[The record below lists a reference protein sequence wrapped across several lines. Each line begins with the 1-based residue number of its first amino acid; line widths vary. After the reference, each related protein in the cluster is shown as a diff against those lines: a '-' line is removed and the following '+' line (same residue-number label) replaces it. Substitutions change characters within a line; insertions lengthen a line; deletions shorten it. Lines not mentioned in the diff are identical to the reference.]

1 MWCATDKESPLKK
14 MIAYFVVDTK
24 EVKNRL
30 FSLFPPM
37 HRLPSLK
44 YRDGK
49 GGENERESHLSFFF
63 FLSGELPTQ
72 NKTKTK
78 KKTKKKKTKERKGK
92 EKTQKPRKT
101 KQNLFLLKIV
111 AQNNKTHSQAT
122 CWHCVPE

>member
-1 MWCATDKESPLKK
+1 

-63 FLSGELPTQ
+63 FLCQVHYQ
-72 NKTKTK
+72 NKTKQKQKQKQK
-78 KKTKKKKTKERKGK
+78 KKNKGK
-92 EKTQKPRKT
+92 KRKYRNPE
-101 KQNLFLLKIV
+101 KQN
-111 AQNNKTHSQAT
+111 KTYFF
-122 CWHCVPE
+122 